1 MSAAQPPRRGAFT
14 LIELLVVIA
23 IIAILIGLLLPAVQ
37 KVRESAAR
45 MKCQNN
51 LKQMALGWHNHHDSI
66 GYFPTSGGSCCAG
79 AGNRTANGSSFAI
92 GVGQNWGWGYQ
103 LLPYIEQGN
112 LWATTDANVVRGT
125 PVQVYGCPTGGGS
138 RKLDTGGASTF
149 YGGNVGTYSNNGVLH
164 RNDMGPVT
172 IGMLTDGTTSTVM
185 IGEKALSLQMAMAG
199 VNDCNNNEGWIGNW
213 DNDMLVRGDQAP
225 KPDST
230 VTNTT
235 YSFCGQPFGSPHT
248 EGFNVALADGS
259 VRLVP
264 YSIDTTV
271 LRNLCLRADGN
282 VIPNY

>member
-1 MSAAQPPRRGAFT
+1 VRSRRSALQKAFT

-37 KVRESAAR
+37 KVREAAAR

-51 LKQMALGWHNHHDSI
+51 LKQMALGWHNHHDAI

-79 AGNRTANGSSFAI
+79 AGNRTASGSSFAI
-92 GVGQNWGWGYQ
+92 GTSQNWGWGYQ
-103 LLPYIEQGN
+103 LLPYIEQGT
-112 LWATTDANVVRGT
+112 LWANTDANLVRGT
-125 PVQVYGCPTGGGS
+125 PVQVYGCPTGGGA
-138 RKLDTGGASTF
+138 RKLDNGGATTF
-149 YGGNVGTYSNNGVLH
+149 YGGNVGTYSNNGVLQ
-164 RNDMGPVT
+164 RNDMGAVT
-172 IGMLTDGTTSTVM
+172 LLMITDGTSSTIM
-185 IGEKALSLQMAMAG
+185 IGEKALSLNMAMAG
-199 VNDCNNNEGWIGNW
+199 INDCNNNEGWIGNW

-230 VTNTT
+230 ITNTT
-235 YSFCGQPFGSPHT
+235 YSFCGQPFGSPHS

-259 VRLVP
+259 IRLIP

-271 LRNLCLRADGN
+271 LKNLCLRADGN